1 MIKTSIKK
9 GQYFDSVSLM
19 LVSRDLSAISGVEEA
34 SLVMATAENMAIL
47 KAAGMQT
54 AEVANAKDTDL
65 IIAIK
70 AIDENTVKAAMEKA
84 EELLKNSGK
93 KSGQSKTQQPR
104 DIDSAVKILPDANL
118 VLISVAGKYAAKEAE
133 KAINKG
139 LHVMLFSDNVSL
151 EDEIRLKK
159 LAISNGLLVM
169 GPDCGT
175 AIINGIPLA
184 FANVVNRG
192 NIGIV
197 GASGTGIQ
205 EVSSIISN
213 LGGGISQAI
222 GTGGRD
228 VKKEVEGMMFI
239 EGLKALNADKAT
251 EIIVLVSKP
260 PAVSVL
266 EKISDFLKT
275 IKKPVVTIFLGGQR
289 MHVADNIYQALTLK
303 EAAEA
308 AVAISLQNDP
318 IQIVELNKKNN
329 ILELQQKAETIV
341 KSVKG
346 KYIRGLFCGGT
357 LCDEAQLILKSEGI
371 SCYSNIAVD
380 KLYQLTDVWCSKEN
394 TLIDMGDDDF
404 TRGRPHPMI
413 DYTLR
418 NKRIIKEAEDEDTA
432 ILLLDVVLGY
442 GSHLKPAVELVPV
455 LKLAK
460 QKNNSLQVICSVT
473 GTNKDPQNR
482 EQVIAELQNAGAI
495 VLPNNCDASLLAA
508 YCLKKMK

>member
-1 MIKTSIKK
+1 MIKAIIKK

-19 LVSRDLSAISGVEEA
+19 LISRELSAMSGVEEA
-34 SLVMATAENMAIL
+34 SLVMATVENLTIL

-54 AEVANAKDTDL
+54 ADVADAKDTDL

-70 AIDENTVKAAMEKA
+70 AADENAVKVAMEKA
-84 EELLKNSGK
+84 EALLKNSGK
-93 KSGQSKTQQPR
+93 KSGQTKTQQPR
-104 DIDSAVKILPDANL
+104 DIDSAIKILPDASL

-139 LHVMLFSDNVSL
+139 LHVMLFSDNVAV

-159 LAISNGLLVM
+159 LAINKGLLVM

-228 VKKEVEGMMFI
+228 VKKEVQGMMFI
-239 EGLKALNADKAT
+239 EALMALDADKAT
-251 EIIVLVSKP
+251 EIIVLISKP
-260 PAVSVL
+260 PAPSVQQ
-266 EKISDFLKT
+266 KISDFLSW
-275 IKKPVVTIFLGGQR
+275 IEKPVVAIFLGGEKLYGK
-289 MHVADNIYQALTLK
+289 DNIYQASTLK

-308 AVAISLQNDP
+308 AVAISLQKNP
-318 IQIVELNKKNN
+318 VQTIELNQKNK
-329 ILELQQKAETIV
+329 LPELQQMAETMV
-341 KSVKG
+341 KSAKG

-357 LCDEAQLILKSEGI
+357 LCDEAQLILKNEGI
-371 SCYSNIAVD
+371 SCYSNIAID
-380 KLYQLTDVWCSKEN
+380 KPYQLTDVWSSKEN

-418 NKRIIKEAEDEDTA
+418 NKRIIKEAEDKDTA

-442 GSHLKPAVELVPV
+442 GSHLKPAEDLVPV
-455 LKLAK
+455 IQMAK
-460 QKNNSLQVICSVT
+460 QKNSHLQVICSVT
-473 GTNKDPQNR
+473 GTNNDPQNR
-482 EQVIAELQNAGAI
+482 EQVMASLQKAGAV
-495 VLPNNCDASLLAA
+495 VLPTNCDAAMLAA
-508 YCLKKMK
+508 CCLKKLK